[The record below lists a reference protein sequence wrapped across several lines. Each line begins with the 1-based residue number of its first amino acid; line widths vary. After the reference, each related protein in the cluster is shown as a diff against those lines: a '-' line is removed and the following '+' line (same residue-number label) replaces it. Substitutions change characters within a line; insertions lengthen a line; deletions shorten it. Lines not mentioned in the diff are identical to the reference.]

1 MAEKLVLDTSA
12 WLALDEAEPGA
23 TDVEAML
30 AAAWLGEKQ
39 VFACFVTLTEL
50 DYIRTREHDAQQATE
65 LLAFARMQRVTWVHS
80 DDALCST
87 AAKLKAAYRL
97 SFADAFVAALAVQL
111 EATLVHKDP
120 EFSALAGVVKQRVL
134 PLKGA
139 TIATTIQ
146 PEAS

>member
-23 TDVEAML
+23 ADVEALL

-50 DYIRTREHDAQQATE
+50 DYIRTREQDAQQAAE
-65 LLAFARMQRVTWVHS
+65 LLAFARAQRVTWVHS
-80 DDALCST
+80 DDALCAT
-87 AAKLKAAYRL
+87 AARLKAAHRL

-111 EATLVHKDP
+111 GATLVHKDP
-120 EFSALAGVVKQRVL
+120 ELSAPASVVQQHVL
-134 PLKGA
+134 PLKSGSA
-139 TIATTIQ
+139 PQ
-146 PEAS
+146 PEAN